1 MQMLNNAKAKGF
13 WFKAFSSLGEKDSEE
28 EEGEDESRFILP
40 VVLVLVV
47 TKQ

>member
-1 MQMLNNAKAKGF
+1 MQMLKNAKAKGF

-28 EEGEDESRFILP
+28 EEGEEESSFILP
-40 VVLVLVV
+40 VVVLVV

>member
-13 WFKAFSSLGEKDSEE
+13 WFKAFSSLEEKDSEE
-28 EEGEDESRFILP
+28 EEGEEESRFIF
-40 VVLVLVV
+40 LVLV

>member
-13 WFKAFSSLGEKDSEE
+13 WFKAFSSLEEKDSEE
-28 EEGEDESRFILP
+28 GEEESRFIL
-40 VVLVLVV
+40 VLVLVV

>member
-1 MQMLNNAKAKGF
+1 MLNNAKAKGF

-40 VVLVLVV
+40 VVVLVV

>member
-28 EEGEDESRFILP
+28 EEGEDESRFIP
-40 VVLVLVV
+40 VPVPVLVV